1 MPSIIPGYVYT
12 LFACMVVGALLIM
25 ASSMSI
31 ANVKNQADLQKL
43 KNVVDSVAT
52 EAFELV
58 SQAKTNNLIANVMLD
73 IPISVGNQRY
83 WLRLDNDTFRSWV
96 DIGFGTNPQ
105 SNEQRTY
112 IPSMVSA
119 SGTFVSGAGF
129 PALSC
134 YRNDSALCLELSGGS

>member
-134 YRNDSALCLELSGGS
+134 YLNDSTLCLELSGGS